1 MTQPFSS
8 SQQKSEFPK
17 ELAHRGVNVKQQQ
30 YHLVTWAYT
39 EHHLEGEEETCELGR
54 PSKVPDLQMRS
65 YLSVH
70 LDLGNK

>member
-1 MTQPFSS
+1 MTQLFSS
-8 SQQKSEFPK
+8 SQQGSGFPK
-17 ELAHRGVNVKQQQ
+17 KLAHGGVNVEQQQ
-30 YHLVTWAYT
+30 YHLVTWAYR

-54 PSKVPDLQMRS
+54 PSKVPDLQLRS